1 MNVLMITGASSGI
14 GLAIAQQFSNNGW
27 RVVNISR
34 RNCPVATVNLSCD
47 LTQPDAL
54 LTHHAAITTALA
66 TATQICLV
74 HNAAVMHLHRIDQLP
89 SADLRSVLE
98 LNIIAANQLNQIV
111 IPLLPPTSSVI
122 YIGSTLAEKAVPGV
136 ASYVIA
142 KHALVG
148 MMRATCQDCAGRG
161 IHTCMICPGF
171 TNTPQL
177 HAVIGDN
184 AETLAGIK
192 ALSTF
197 ERLIE
202 PEEIAAAVAFAAE
215 APVFNGAVIHAN
227 LGQRER

>member
-14 GLAIAQQFSNNGW
+14 GLAIAQRFSNNGW
-27 RVVNISR
+27 RVINISR
-34 RNCPVATVNLSCD
+34 RSCPVAAVNLSCD

-54 LTHHAAITTALA
+54 FAHHDALTNALTTA
-66 TATQICLV
+66 TKICLV

-148 MMRATCQDCAGRG
+148 MMRATCQDFAGRG

-184 AETLAGIK
+184 ADMLTGIK
-192 ALSTF
+192 ALSAF

-202 PEEIAAAVAFAAE
+202 PEEIAATVAFAAT
-215 APVFNGAVIHAN
+215 APVLNGAVIHAN